1 MECVWYLSSH
11 VFFCVTSTD
20 ILHVESV
27 RSFFLLFGAAGAAH
41 GSSQAR
47 GPIKAVAYT
56 TAITADASLI
66 CDLHTPQLEAISD
79 P

>member
-1 MECVWYLSSH
+1 M
-11 VFFCVTSTD
+11 
-20 ILHVESV
+20 
-27 RSFFLLFGAAGAAH
+27 LFGAAGAAH